1 MRTEIKEGFWVAELG
16 RRVRLEASPILLSRQ
31 CVIHNISQ
39 PCRPPRTV
47 PCIGLLL
54 LWYGDLWGGRDT
66 DPYFHDVDLSSRWMV
81 SFSLRLLHPWENKSH
96 WILVVGMLRCRFER
110 YEKMKFVDPTGTRNS
125 TLPSSIRWLFQR
137 RYLGSSLIPV
147 YMRRE

>member
-96 WILVVGMLRCRFER
+96 CPLNISGRDASVPVWKIWENEICWP
-110 YEKMKFVDPTGTRNS
+110 YRNS
-125 TLPSSIRWLFQR
+125 KFDASVFNPVAVPTALFGLFTYSSI
-137 RYLGSSLIPV
+137 YA
-147 YMRRE
+147 